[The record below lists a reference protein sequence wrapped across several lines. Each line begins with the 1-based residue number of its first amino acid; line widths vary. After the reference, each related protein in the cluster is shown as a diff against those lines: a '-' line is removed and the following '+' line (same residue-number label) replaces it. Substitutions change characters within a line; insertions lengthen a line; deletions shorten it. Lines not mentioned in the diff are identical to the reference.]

1 MVKRMGLI
9 ILAPFVAVV
18 ATVAALVGTIILA
31 FSKQED
37 VKLFDPGEWYAPG
50 SWK

>member
-1 MVKRMGLI
+1 MVKRLGLI

-18 ATVAALVGTIILA
+18 TPVAVLVGAILFVA
-31 FSKQED
+31 LLSLD
-37 VKLFDPGEWYAPG
+37 VLFAPG